1 MADPYSYN
9 EAAIRAYSISIA
21 EHTLKQY
28 RALLEHHDALLKQQE
43 VALQRQKTRSA
54 SGRGT
59 PTVHARAQLEKSVHD
74 VEQLE
79 ARLKMLRV
87 DDRDSSPSP
96 VARKVPTSMPS
107 DAIYEPARPRRGQAR
122 RVARRDDSSHADAP
136 NCEAVDIVEALMV
149 DISGAAMDDP
159 VAALMAD
166 EPAPD
171 RVTG

>member
-28 RALLEHHDALLKQQE
+28 RALLKHHDALLKQQE

-87 DDRDSSPSP
+87 DDREASPPP
-96 VARKVPTSMPS
+96 VARKAPAPKKSEYNRLMS
-107 DAIYEPARPRRGQAR
+107 FDATDDPIRPGRGQTR
-122 RVARRDDSSHADAP
+122 RVARGDDRGLADAP
-136 NCEAVDIVEALMV
+136 KREAVDIVEALMAHL
-149 DISGAAMDDP
+149 G
-159 VAALMAD
+159 AALMAD
-166 EPAPD
+166 EPAH

>member
-87 DDRDSSPSP
+87 DDRDSSPPP
-96 VARKVPTSMPS
+96 VARKAPTS
-107 DAIYEPARPRRGQAR
+107 APRKAR

>member
-28 RALLEHHDALLKQQE
+28 RALLKHHDALLKQQE

-87 DDRDSSPSP
+87 DDRESSPPP
-96 VARKVPTSMPS
+96 VARKAPAPTSKK
-107 DAIYEPARPRRGQAR
+107 ARG
-122 RVARRDDSSHADAP
+122 VARRDDRGHADAP
-136 NCEAVDIVEALMV
+136 KCEAVDIVEALMV
-149 DISGAAMDDP
+149 DISGAVMDDL